1 MKLTDA
7 YKRYEDRS
15 RTAGD
20 VARKLAFAG
29 IAIVWIFSGGTPA
42 NARVIRIPHD
52 LRWPAVLLTAGLAFD
67 LLQYIWASFAW
78 GFYHRYKEHKL
89 GRGSE
94 VDFGAP
100 RPINYLTLIFFW
112 AKLASVMAA
121 YAIMVDYLAR
131 RLL

>member
-1 MKLTDA
+1 MC
-7 YKRYEDRS
+7 
-15 RTAGD
+15 
-20 VARKLAFAG
+20 
-29 IAIVWIFSGGTPA
+29 
-42 NARVIRIPHD
+42 IRD
-52 LRWPAVLLTAGLAFD
+52 
-67 LLQYIWASFAW
+67 
-78 GFYHRYKEHKL
+78 RYKEHKL